1 MALQAIHLTAF
12 QTLNKVHKNFNHLT
26 NIETC
31 RYVISNLCNV
41 RHHHSSLRP
50 VRASRCWAEIQW
62 KGKSSEP
69 CPSPNL
75 GILILQDSCQRMK
88 SLADF
93 SLHVFDYFL
102 VQPLLLFVLFC
113 SFQSAWLL
121 LYAHVHYLRTIYLP
135 CLCLQTS
142 FHYLTTF
149 PIFNANVTIV
159 NGWFPEDFDKH
170 NISYGNC
177 PVMDGCDTP
186 VSSVIV
192 NAQNGSRY
200 S

>member
-1 MALQAIHLTAF
+1 MF
-12 QTLNKVHKNFNHLT
+12 
-26 NIETC
+26 
-31 RYVISNLCNV
+31 VIII
-41 RHHHSSLRP
+41 RSSLRP
-50 VRASRCWAEIQW
+50 VRASRGWAEIQR

-93 SLHVFDYFL
+93 SLHVFDHFL
-102 VQPLLLFVLFC
+102 VQPLLLFVLFF
-113 SFQSAWLL
+113 SFQSAWHH

-149 PIFNANVTIV
+149 QIFNASWMADLQRTLISTIFSTV
-159 NGWFPEDFDKH
+159 IAQSWMDVIHPSPLSSWMPRTGPGIH
-170 NISYGNC
+170 NKAARAATGTIYLTC
-177 PVMDGCDTP
+177 
-186 VSSVIV
+186 SVIP
-192 NAQNGSRY
+192 GP
-200 S
+200 